1 MIYEEICRIR
11 EKLPLGSNI
20 FYMSIEAEAIA
31 HKATPGQFVMIRVSE
46 SFDPFLRRPL
56 SIAGRAR
63 DQIEI
68 LFSVTGRG
76 TSLLSKMEPKAKIS
90 VRGPLGS
97 GFPKPK
103 GKPLIFIGGGIGIA
117 PLLFAYQFYPS
128 RTILG
133 IKDRNWKDFYEWIKA
148 RIGENLAVFSEDGS
162 IGSKGNCI
170 DGAEKLFNKESEIWA
185 CGPEEMI
192 SYLKKRIGGKV
203 SRILVSLEARMAC
216 GIGGCYGCSIE
227 TQRGRRKV
235 CIDGPVFEL
244 EEVMI

>member
-103 GKPLIFIGGGIGIA
+103 GKPLIFIGGGIGI
-117 PLLFAYQFYPS
+117 
-128 RTILG
+128 
-133 IKDRNWKDFYEWIKA
+133 
-148 RIGENLAVFSEDGS
+148 
-162 IGSKGNCI
+162 GSKGNCI